1 MVFETVPT
9 ARFHGVVV
17 LTTTNRGLANNLAH
31 RAHTHGERQVLI
43 HNCRLEFEHCEVT
56 KRFRLMA
63 LNEHDLDTR
72 DRPEQD
78 RILSDTDTIR
88 FIEHTDA
95 ASTPIYAHR
104 WHPTTQGRLR
114 THPLHSWWQPH
125 RPPWQ

>member
-1 MVFETVPT
+1 MSSHSYANEFG
-9 ARFHGVVV
+9 H
-17 LTTTNRGLANNLAH
+17 LANGVGN
-31 RAHTHGERQVLI
+31 
-43 HNCRLEFEHCEVT
+43 
-56 KRFRLMA
+56 
-63 LNEHDLDTR
+63 
-72 DRPEQD
+72 